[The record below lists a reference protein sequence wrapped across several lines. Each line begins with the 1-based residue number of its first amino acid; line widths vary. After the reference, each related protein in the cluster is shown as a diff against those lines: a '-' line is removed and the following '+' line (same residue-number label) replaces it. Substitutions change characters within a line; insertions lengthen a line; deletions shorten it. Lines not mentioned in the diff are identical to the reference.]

1 MKCPQTKI
9 TLIPQGNPKLLGQK
23 KSIYSWV
30 KLSFFLAATSSFSL
44 SVFLKLKQQIYLIL
58 QV

>member
-9 TLIPQGNPKLLGQK
+9 TLIPQGNPKLLSQK

-30 KLSFFLAATSSFSL
+30 KLFFLAATSSFSL